1 MMPSSN
7 RSRRSINRQTLR
19 SIQPLSTMPTF
30 AVLGSTGNTGT
41 CLVRNL
47 LEHSPHNHVNAYCR
61 NKAKLFNLIP
71 EVVDN
76 KRVTVFEGS
85 VNDTELMDSLL
96 RDTKAVFLAVTTNDN
111 IPGTRLNTDTAVTII
126 RSLYRLRDAT
136 GPSYKPPKVIL
147 LSASAPDDHLSRN
160 MSKLFRP
167 IMLRAASAVYL
178 DVCRAEDVLRSHDHW
193 IESIYM
199 KPAGLSMD
207 IARGYEL
214 TLDGQES
221 FLSYND
227 LADAMIEVA
236 SDDDE
241 GRWVGKSVG
250 ILNRVHGQG
259 AKFPTGTPMLIAT
272 GFIRHLA
279 PWLHPYLP
287 SSG

>member
-1 MMPSSN
+1 
-7 RSRRSINRQTLR
+7 
-19 SIQPLSTMPTF
+19 MPTF
-30 AVLGSTGNTGT
+30 AVMGSTGNTGT

-61 NKAKLFNLIP
+61 NKAKLIDLVP
-71 EVVDN
+71 EAVDN

-85 VNDTELMDSLL
+85 FSDTDLIDSLL
-96 RDTKAVFLAVTTNDN
+96 QDTKAVFLAVTSNDN
-111 IPGTRLNTDTAVTII
+111 IPGIRLNTETALTVI
-126 RSLYRLRDAT
+126 RSIYRLRDAS
-136 GPSYKPPKVIL
+136 GPGFRCPKVIL

-167 IMLRAASAVYL
+167 IILRAASAVYL
-178 DVCRAEDVLRSHDHW
+178 DICRAEDILRSHDHC
-193 IESIYM
+193 IQSVYV

-207 IARGYEL
+207 VARGYEL
-214 TLDGQES
+214 TLDDQES

-236 SDDDE
+236 ADDDE

-250 ILNRVHGQG
+250 IVNKVRGQG
-259 AKFPTGTPMLIAT
+259 AKFPTGTPKLIAA
-272 GFIRHLA
+272 GFIRHMA

>member
-1 MMPSSN
+1 MA
-7 RSRRSINRQTLR
+7 
-19 SIQPLSTMPTF
+19 TF

-47 LEHSPHNHVNAYCR
+47 LEYSPHNHVNAYCR
-61 NKAKLFNLIP
+61 NKAKLFGLVP

-76 KRVTVFEGS
+76 KRVTVFEG
-85 VNDTELMDSLL
+85 NLDDTELIDSLL
-96 RDTKAVFLAVTTNDN
+96 RDTKAVFLAITSNDN
-111 IPGTRLNTDTAVTII
+111 IPGIRLNTDTAITVI
-126 RSLYRLRDAT
+126 RSLFRLRDAR
-136 GPSYKPPKVIL
+136 GAGYKPPKVIL
-147 LSASAPDDHLSRN
+147 LSASAPDDHLSRD

-178 DVCRAEDVLRSHDHW
+178 DICRAEDVLRSHDHW
-193 IESIYM
+193 IQSVYM

-207 IARGYEL
+207 IARGHQL
-214 TLDGQES
+214 SLDEEES

-227 LADAMIEVA
+227 LANAMIEVA
-236 SDDDE
+236 ADDDE

-250 ILNRVHGQG
+250 ILNKVRGVG
-259 AKFPTGTPMLIAT
+259 AKFPTGTPLIIAA
-272 GFIRHLA
+272 GFIRHMA

>member
-1 MMPSSN
+1 MA
-7 RSRRSINRQTLR
+7 RQALR

-61 NKAKLFNLIP
+61 NKAKLLKLIP
-71 EVVDN
+71 EVIDN
-76 KRVTVFEGS
+76 KRMTVFEGS
-85 VNDTELMDSLL
+85 VNDAGLMDSLL
-96 RDTKAVFLAVTTNDN
+96 WDTKAVFLAVTTNDN
-111 IPGTRLNTDTAVTII
+111 IPGTRLNTDTATTVI
-126 RSLYRLRDAT
+126 RSLYRLRDAA
-136 GPSYKPPKVIL
+136 GPGCNPPKVIL

-160 MSKLFRP
+160 MSKLLRP
-167 IMLRAASAVYL
+167 ILLRAASAVYL

-193 IESIYM
+193 LQSVYV

-207 IARGYEL
+207 VARGYEL
-214 TLDGQES
+214 TPDGQES

-236 SDDDE
+236 ADDDE
-241 GRWVGKSVG
+241 GRWVGRSVG
-250 ILNRVHGQG
+250 IVNKVPGQG
-259 AKFPTGTPMLIAT
+259 AKFPTGKPLLIAT
-272 GFIRHLA
+272 GFVRHYA